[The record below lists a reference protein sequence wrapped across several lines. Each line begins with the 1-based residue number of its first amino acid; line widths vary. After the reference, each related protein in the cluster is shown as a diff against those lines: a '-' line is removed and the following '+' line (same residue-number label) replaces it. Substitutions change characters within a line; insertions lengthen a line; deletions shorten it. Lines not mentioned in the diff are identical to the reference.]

1 MLPELSTRLTK
12 ISEQK
17 RLKLKLEGD
26 LHTVETEL
34 QAAST
39 RFSVLASQLE
49 KEKVDVEKLEH
60 LSLKALFY
68 SVLGSK
74 EQQLDKERQELLS
87 AQLKYQQSR
96 KQVTF
101 LEQDKNSLIR
111 QLGDLANIEAEYE
124 LLLSEKED
132 LLRRSEQPVA
142 RELIE
147 VSGKIANLN
156 SQLKEIAEAISA
168 GNRVISGLEAII
180 ASLESAESW
189 GVWDML
195 GGGILATA
203 VKHSR
208 IDDART
214 SVESVQEKMSHFKRE
229 LADVQENID
238 LQIDISEFTRFADF
252 FFDNLI
258 TDWLVQKKIETSL
271 TQSKKAKEIILQALQ
286 KLDELRKRT
295 QQTHNALQE
304 KQVLLIEQA

>member
-68 SVLGSK
+68 SVLGNK

-87 AQLKYQQSR
+87 EQLKYQQSM

-111 QLGDLANIEAEYE
+111 QLGSNPVTSAATRNSNSSVGSH
-124 LLLSEKED
+124 LSPAG
-132 LLRRSEQPVA
+132 LWGWAITISP
-142 RELIE
+142 
-147 VSGKIANLN
+147 SG
-156 SQLKEIAEAISA
+156 SP
-168 GNRVISGLEAII
+168 
-180 ASLESAESW
+180 
-189 GVWDML
+189 
-195 GGGILATA
+195 
-203 VKHSR
+203 
-208 IDDART
+208 
-214 SVESVQEKMSHFKRE
+214 
-229 LADVQENID
+229 
-238 LQIDISEFTRFADF
+238 TR
-252 FFDNLI
+252 NTL
-258 TDWLVQKKIETSL
+258 SC
-271 TQSKKAKEIILQALQ
+271 
-286 KLDELRKRT
+286 R
-295 QQTHNALQE
+295 
-304 KQVLLIEQA
+304 